1 MKNLTEQAIETS
13 HDKLDRK
20 LTSLKQTMA
29 LAEMKETGKDR
40 SIKTTLNKVLE
51 NLTSLTKQVQRIE
64 DNQKDQKEEAQQ
76 QENSNGI
83 EVNPV

>member
-20 LTSLKQTMA
+20 LISLKQSIA
-29 LAEMKETGKDR
+29 LSEMKEIGKDR
-40 SIKTTLNKVLE
+40 SIKTTMNRVLE

-64 DNQKDQKEEAQQ
+64 DNQKRTQQREEN
-76 QENSNGI
+76 EYI
-83 EVNPV
+83 

>member
-20 LTSLKQTMA
+20 LISLKQSIA

-40 SIKTTLNKVLE
+40 SIKTTLNRMLE
-51 NLTSLTKQVQRIE
+51 NLTNLTQNMQNLTNDVQSIKE
-64 DNQKDQKEEAQQ
+64 NQRYESDYP
-76 QENSNGI
+76 S
-83 EVNPV
+83 

>member
-20 LTSLKQTMA
+20 LTSLKQSIA

-40 SIKTTLNKVLE
+40 SIKTTMNKVLE

-64 DNQKDQKEEAQQ
+64 DNQKEATQQ
-76 QENSNGI
+76 Q
-83 EVNPV
+83 